1 MVSFIGCS
9 ITCLPVSQDML
20 AMKVV
25 LCTYIT
31 PSFDVCILS
40 SVDFAYG
47 GKIFLHKNKNAC
59 DQAAPAKHGA

>member
-1 MVSFIGCS
+1 
-9 ITCLPVSQDML
+9 ML

-47 GKIFLHKNKNAC
+47 GNIFLHKNKNAC
-59 DQAAPAKHGA
+59 DQAAPAKHGASILGN